1 MVVLIFWGIP
11 CAAHMVTGI
20 SVIGIL
26 FNPVLGNHEEI
37 KVL

>member
-11 CAAHMVTGI
+11 CAAHLVT
-20 SVIGIL
+20 GIL